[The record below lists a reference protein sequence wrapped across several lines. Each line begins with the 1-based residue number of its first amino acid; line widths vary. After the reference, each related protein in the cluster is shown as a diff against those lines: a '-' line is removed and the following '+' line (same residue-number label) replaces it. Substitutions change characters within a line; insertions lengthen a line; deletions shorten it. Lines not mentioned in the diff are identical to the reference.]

1 MRAGSNW
8 RHLNGLSLGMMGDPV
23 RCLPKVVH
31 PDVAALKLQHNPHE
45 RAIDGVEQIEGG
57 GRIITRRPGQRV
69 DKDHA

>member
-1 MRAGSNW
+1 MLGIK
-8 RHLNGLSLGMMGDPV
+8 NGRRPQLD
-23 RCLPKVVH
+23 
-31 PDVAALKLQHNPHE
+31 NTHE